1 HLDTNI
7 YPLHTYHFTRN
18 IHVHV
23 WSSYC
28 RVRTF
33 YFMTIKLPLAWFG
46 CITLQELIG
55 LPYLALPHVWDII
68 HIPKSLGNRVVYDYL
83 ISRGTLFIDNAS
95 IDRKLSCFWI
105 YKYLTKLNPF

>member
-1 HLDTNI
+1 
-7 YPLHTYHFTRN
+7 
-18 IHVHV
+18 
-23 WSSYC
+23 
-28 RVRTF
+28 
-33 YFMTIKLPLAWFG
+33 MTIKLPLAWFG

-83 ISRGTLFIDNAS
+83 ISRGTLFIDNAL